1 MEAIILSRGKV
12 ELTRYARIL
21 STGMYLPEKKE
32 TNEETG
38 KRIEFDVDG
47 WLRPRTGITLRHL
60 SAPNESTSD
69 MAAQASL
76 QALKNAHLKP
86 EDLDLII
93 LATDTPDFVSPPT
106 SAVIQYKIGAKN
118 AGCFDVNAACSDV
131 PIALTITSQQ
141 IMNDPSV
148 KYALVTGSY
157 GMTKWLDWKDKW
169 LAPLFS
175 DGAGAVILGASDEP
189 GFIAS
194 KTIADGSYWDCYGIY
209 VGTAYPVSLQMVQEN
224 RHHLRFHESGHR
236 YPADV
241 NLARWPQLIIDT
253 TRKAGYEVRDLDM
266 VLMTQV
272 NVNTIKDVMKILDLP
287 LSKTHWIMDKY
298 GYNGSACV
306 IFALHDALAEGKIK
320 KGDLLCICASGV
332 GYVMSAVI
340 FRWI

>member
-1 MEAIILSRGKV
+1 MA
-12 ELTRYARIL
+12 RYAKIL
-21 STGMYLPEKKE
+21 STGMYLPQKRE

-38 KRIEFDVDG
+38 KRIGFDDLDG

-69 MAAQASL
+69 MAAEASK
-76 QALKNAHLKP
+76 QALANAHLKP
-86 EDLDLII
+86 EDLDLLI

-106 SAVIQYKIGAKN
+106 SALIQHKVGAKN

-131 PIALTITSQQ
+131 PIALSIASNQ
-141 IMNDPSV
+141 IMTDPSI

-157 GMTKWLDWKDKW
+157 GMTKWLNWNDKW
-169 LAPLFS
+169 LAPIFS
-175 DGAGAVILGASDEP
+175 DGAGAVILSASDEP
-189 GFIAS
+189 GFITS

-209 VGTAYPVSLQMVQEN
+209 VGTAYPITLQMVQEN
-224 RHHLRFHESGHR
+224 KHHLRFHESGHR

-241 NLARWPQLIIDT
+241 NLARWPQLIKDT
-253 TRKAGYEVRDLDM
+253 TEKAGFKSEDLDM

-272 NVNTIKDVMKILDLP
+272 NLNTIKDVMNILKLP
-287 LSKTHWIMDKY
+287 LTKTHWIMDKY

-306 IFALHDALAEGKIK
+306 IFALRDALEQKKIK

>member
-1 MEAIILSRGKV
+1 LDLA
-12 ELTRYARIL
+12 RYAKIL

-38 KRIEFDVDG
+38 RRIGFDVDG

-60 SAPNESTSD
+60 SASNEATSD
-69 MAAQASL
+69 MAAAAAKH
-76 QALKNAHLKP
+76 ALERAKLKP
-86 EDLDLII
+86 EDLDLLI

-106 SAVIQYKIGAKN
+106 SAAIQFKVGAKN

-131 PIALTITSQQ
+131 PIAISIAAQQ
-141 IMNDPSV
+141 IMTDPSID
-148 KYALVTGSY
+148 YALITGSY
-157 GMTKWLDWKDKW
+157 AMTKWLDWNDKW

-189 GFIAS
+189 GFITS

-209 VGTAYPVSLQMVQEN
+209 IGTAYPVTAQMVQEN
-224 RHHLRFHESGHR
+224 KHHLRFHESGHR
-236 YPADV
+236 YPADI
-241 NLARWPQLIIDT
+241 NLANWPKLVKDT
-253 TRKAGYEVRDLDM
+253 VEKSGHKVEDLD
-266 VLMTQV
+266 LLLLTQV
-272 NVNTIKDVMKILDLP
+272 NLNTIKDVMKILNLP
-287 LSKTHWIMDKY
+287 LEKTHWIMDKY

-306 IFALHDALAEGKIK
+306 IFALHDALEQGKLK

-332 GYVMSAVI
+332 GYVMSAVV